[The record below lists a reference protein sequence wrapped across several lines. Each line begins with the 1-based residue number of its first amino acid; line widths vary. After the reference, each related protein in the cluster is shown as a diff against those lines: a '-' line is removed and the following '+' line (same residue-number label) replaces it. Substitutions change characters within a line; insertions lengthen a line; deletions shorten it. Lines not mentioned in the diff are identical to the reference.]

1 MVASLLK
8 NKQKNMNKDNLVE
21 LVQAQ
26 MNSTKKDAEGIVS
39 LILESISK
47 SLKKGE
53 DVAISGFGSFVV
65 KAKAARMGVNPK
77 TGEKIH
83 IAAKKVVKFRPA
95 KVLKDMVL

>member
-1 MVASLLK
+1 
-8 NKQKNMNKDNLVE
+8 MNKDNLVE

>member
-1 MVASLLK
+1 
-8 NKQKNMNKDNLVE
+8 MNKENLVE
-21 LVQAQ
+21 LVQNQ
-26 MNSTKKDAEGIVS
+26 LKSTKKDADGVVA
-39 LILESISK
+39 LIIESISK

-53 DVAISGFGSFVV
+53 DVAISGFGSFVI

-95 KVLKDMVL
+95 KILKDMVA